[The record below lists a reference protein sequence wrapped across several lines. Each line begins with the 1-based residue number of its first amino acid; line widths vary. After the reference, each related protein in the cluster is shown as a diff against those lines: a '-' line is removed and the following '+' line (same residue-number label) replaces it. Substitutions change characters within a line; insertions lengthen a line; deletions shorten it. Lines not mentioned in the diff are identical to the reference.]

1 MTHYSHYG
9 VTICYHVSVNKKPY
23 GGEDSTG
30 LKKRNPSKSSTPKF
44 SRGRG
49 GKMTEQMGYRNVDRV
64 YALASQGKF
73 SKTDENGKQTL
84 DLLALSMMTYM
95 ASKVIDKEDV
105 NAVVYQDRAYWC
117 YWEGWDKMIEGM
129 GMVIDSKEHDLDTAA
144 ETTMARTR
152 TARNRLSR
160 GAKFLQEQGCIKQL
174 KAPIPL
180 AGKNA
185 IWLLLLGNER
195 ENREAERIARLYFN
209 LPPMKA

>member
-1 MTHYSHYG
+1 
-9 VTICYHVSVNKKPY
+9 
-23 GGEDSTG
+23 
-30 LKKRNPSKSSTPKF
+30 
-44 SRGRG
+44 
-49 GKMTEQMGYRNVDRV
+49 MTEQMGYRNVDRV

-129 GMVIDSKEHDLDTAA
+129 GMVIASKEHDLDTAA

-180 AGKNA
+180 VGKNA